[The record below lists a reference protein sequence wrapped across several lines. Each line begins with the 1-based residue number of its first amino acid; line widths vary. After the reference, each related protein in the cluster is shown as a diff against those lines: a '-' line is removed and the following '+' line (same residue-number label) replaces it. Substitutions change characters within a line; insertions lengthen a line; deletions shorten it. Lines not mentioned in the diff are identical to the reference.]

1 MKTTTMSMALVAVA
15 ACGMGSAG
23 CAATTVEPGH
33 RGLYFEP
40 TGGGLRR
47 EVLQPGKYRL
57 GVCFVYCTQNRV
69 DDFDV
74 TFSTKSEAIRTKS
87 AEGLDLDLKLS
98 IIYRPVVSEL
108 YQLDT
113 EIGANYYDE
122 VIGPEFRSAC
132 RGVFARHSYTELQ
145 KKNESIENEV
155 EAEVRRRTGGKH
167 VEISSV
173 TLEAVEYAP
182 EIADKLRAKI
192 AGEQEAARQQAAMA
206 WEAEKKKELAETNAA
221 QAKLELK
228 QEADTARL
236 KAEQQLAAIDTERQV
251 AKAQAE
257 IDMTRA
263 QAEAQKKVT
272 LAKADAEVERQMA
285 RAHAE
290 QQRAETAG
298 VTPMQ
303 VMMHAYDAL
312 GALGGTGT
320 TIVLG
325 DWAHVPGFL
334 FPHVPSLQNAFSVP
348 FVPIAPSAAAQNPY
362 VEPRTRD
369 SSSR

>member
-1 MKTTTMSMALVAVA
+1 MRTLTLGAAIAALA
-15 ACGMGSAG
+15 ACSAG

-33 RGLYFEP
+33 RGLFFEP
-40 TGGGLRR
+40 SGGGLRR

-57 GVCFVYCTQNRV
+57 GWCFIGCTQNRV

-74 TFSTKSEAIRTKS
+74 TFSTHSEAIRTKS
-87 AEGLDLDLKLS
+87 FEGLDLDLHLS

-122 VIGPEFRSAC
+122 VIAPEFRSAC

-145 KKNESIENEV
+145 KNNESIENEV
-155 EAEVRRRTGGKH
+155 EAEVRRRTTGKH

-182 EIADKLRAKI
+182 EIADKIRAKI
-192 AGEQEAARQQAAMA
+192 AGEQEAARQQASIE
-206 WEAEKKKELAETNAA
+206 WEASKKKELSETSAAQSKLETEQRAA
-221 QAKLELK
+221 QAKLELE
-228 QEADTARL
+228 QEAAAAHL
-236 KAEQQLAAIDTERQV
+236 KAEQQLAAIDTERKV

-257 IDMTRA
+257 IDRTRA
-263 QAEAQKKVT
+263 ETAAAKKIIE
-272 LAKADAEVERQMA
+272 AKADAEVERQMA

-312 GALGGTGT
+312 GQLGGTGT

-334 FPHVPSLQNAFSVP
+334 FPRVPSLQNAFSLP
-348 FVPIAPSAAAQNPY
+348 FVPLAPAAAPAGH
-362 VEPRTRD
+362 
-369 SSSR
+369 